1 MTNTA
6 SPLLLYQNL
15 DGILI
20 VIICGRLNAKIGGP
34 ILQIFNALF
43 TIDDNYL
50 MALKKSTDLNQKLC
64 YANCYIHAV
73 PVISVFIYKFNT
85 NIAENDLTDY

>member
-1 MTNTA
+1 MNTA

-20 VIICGRLNAKIGGP
+20 VII
-34 ILQIFNALF
+34 
-43 TIDDNYL
+43 DDNYL
-50 MALKKSTDLNQKLC
+50 MALKKSTDLYQKLC

-85 NIAENDLTDY
+85 NIAENDLTYY